1 MPKRVHLAYIGAILL
16 DKIYSL
22 QKLPSSGEGVVVEE
36 SITRA
41 GGCAY
46 NSAVIAQ
53 ACGAEVSLLA
63 PLGSG
68 QAAQELESL
77 LEAYGVDAWRVASED
92 DNGTCMCL
100 VEPSGERSMITV
112 PGIERNLNASW
123 YEDIP
128 DTQIALWDALAVSG
142 YELAGASGGV
152 LEDFLDRVRAVN
164 PACAFWFAP
173 GPSCEEISRDTYEH
187 MAALRSFWHM
197 NGLESEKIAEFL
209 ELTTQEVSAEDI
221 AAVRACEGAGDL
233 GGLHFGTNATA
244 QESFL
249 QHCCALASFAGK
261 DIVITAGSA
270 GAYSISR
277 NKAGCQ
283 VLFVAS
289 KAVRVLD
296 TIGAGDAHLGALMVA
311 HASNSASR
319 NSLEKRASVLE
330 GLKHQDECPVEKP
343 QLEFA
348 NQWAAEV
355 CQSYGSLPSYDS
367 LQALAKSLCY
377 GMSKA

>member
-1 MPKRVHLAYIGAILL
+1 MPKCVHIAYIGAILL

-53 ACGAEVSLLA
+53 ACGVEVSLLA

-68 QAAQELESL
+68 QAAWELEHL
-77 LEAYGVDAWRVASED
+77 LEAYGVDAWKVASED

-112 PGIERNLNASW
+112 PGIERNLSASW

-128 DTQIALWDALAVSG
+128 DAQIALWDALAVSG

-152 LEDFLDRVRAVN
+152 LEDFLDRVRVVN

-173 GPSCEEISRDTYEH
+173 GPSCEEIPLKTYEH
-187 MAALRSFWHM
+187 MAGLRSFWHM
-197 NGLESEKIAEFL
+197 NSLEAEKIAVLL
-209 ELTTQEVSAEDI
+209 ELTKQEARLEDSAT
-221 AAVRACEGAGDL
+221 AQVCEGAGDL
-233 GGLHFGTNATA
+233 EGVHSGSDAAT

-249 QHCCALASFAGK
+249 RYSCALASFAGR

-270 GAYSISR
+270 GAYSISC

-283 VLFVAS
+283 VLFVPS

-311 HASNSASR
+311 HASDSASKK
-319 NSLEKRASVLE
+319 SPEERANAPE
-330 GLKHQDECPVEKP
+330 GLKHQNKCPVAKP

-348 NQWAAEV
+348 HQWAAEV
-355 CQSYGSLPSYDS
+355 CQSYGSLPSCDS
-367 LQALAKSLCY
+367 LQALAKSLRY
-377 GMSKA
+377 GMSKT